1 MLTDATAIGLSLVA
15 IPLAQRPAKGA
26 LNFGLKRTEILSAQF
41 NGATL
46 LVLALLIIYE
56 GITRLITPPAVA
68 GTAVLGSSPA
78 HARSGFTLE
87 TRAHPDRAR
96 HPRQGRPCSRAFS
109 PSAAGPDARHAR
121 RADRNCRHADRC
133 RPGRLRALAA
143 SVAMTRRITSRARE
157 STG

>member
-26 LNFGLKRTEILSAQF
+26 LNFGLKRTEILAAQF

-68 GTAVLGSSPA
+68 GTGVMGSWPA

-87 TRAHPDRAR
+87 TRAHPDRAW
-96 HPRQGRPCSRAFS
+96 HPASGSAISRAVS
-109 PSAAGPDARHAR
+109 PPAPGSTLVTRSAQIGTVVTPTAGGRVGSAPWR
-121 RADRNCRHADRC
+121 R
-133 RPGRLRALAA
+133 P
-143 SVAMTRRITSRARE
+143 
-157 STG
+157 

>member
-87 TRAHPDRAR
+87 TRAHPDAPGTRVRVGHLAGLQ
-96 HPRQGRPCSRAFS
+96 P
-109 PSAAGPDARHAR
+109 AGPGLDARHALG
-121 RADRNCRHADRC
+121 ADRNCRHANSC
-133 RPGRLRALAA
+133 WPGRLRALAA

>member
-56 GITRLITPPAVA
+56 GITRLITPPGVA

-87 TRAHPDRAR
+87 TRAHPDRAW
-96 HPRQGRPCSRAFS
+96 HPRQGRPSRG
-109 PSAAGPDARHAR
+109 PSARRPPGSTLVTRSAQIGTVVTPTAAGRVGSAPWR
-121 RADRNCRHADRC
+121 R
-133 RPGRLRALAA
+133 P
-143 SVAMTRRITSRARE
+143 
-157 STG
+157 